1 MKKRTVIIII
11 VVLIPAVFLG
21 WRFVRPMNIFNVS
34 KAFEL
39 PIATD
44 QAPPMF
50 KTLGAEEC
58 AACHREVYEEWRT
71 TIHSRAWTD
80 PYFQADWRFDGGQQI
95 CKNCHTPLDR
105 QQEHRVLGFRNQDKW
120 DPILEPN
127 PAFDPGLQHEGVT
140 CSACHFRAGLIL
152 GPYGDTVSPHPVSK
166 MDNPNQVCIRCHIVP
181 GDRWDTFFRFPP
193 CGTVAEIRAAR
204 GGDNTPASGV
214 SGELIVDDLTDI
226 NCVECHMPPVQRP
239 LVTGGAARPAR
250 RHLWRGGHD
259 PDTVRSGL
267 EITLR
272 QYPAP
277 AGNKRRVTLTLT
289 NMGVAHYLP
298 TGIPDRFLTIDL
310 RLLDGNDILVK
321 EKRYAIKRTVMWR
334 PFIIDLKDTRLPYL
348 DPRDYTLEFSDQD
361 GAVMIEAVVRYHLLD
376 EQRRRR
382 IGYEN
387 QEPIAYD
394 VFRQRLPVTAIA
406 AHDGRRN

>member
-105 QQEHRVLGFRNQDKW
+105 QQEHRVLGFRDQDKW

-127 PAFDPGLQHEGVT
+127 PAFDPKLQHEGVT
-140 CSACHFRAGLIL
+140 CGACHFRAGLIL
-152 GPYGDTVSPHPVSK
+152 GPYGDTVSPHPVGK
-166 MDNPNQVCIRCHIVP
+166 WDNPNQACVRCHVVP

-214 SGELIVDDLTDI
+214 SGELIVDNLTDM

-239 LVTGGAARPAR
+239 LVTGGTARPAR

-259 PDTVRSGL
+259 PDTVKSGL
-267 EITLR
+267 EISLQQNPVT
-272 QYPAP
+272 
-277 AGNKRRVTLTLT
+277 AGRKRRVTLTLT
-289 NMGVAHYLP
+289 NTGVAHYLP

-310 RLLDGNDILVK
+310 RLLDGNDMLVK

-348 DPRDYTLEFSDQD
+348 EPRDYTLEFSDQD